1 MLTQEESDLLTGVG
15 PGTPGGE
22 LLRRYWYPIAFGPDL
37 SEDKPTHFVRLLG
50 EDLVLFRD
58 KSGRLG
64 LIQDHCPHRGA
75 SLLYGRIEERGIACA
90 YHGWLYDTQG
100 NCLGTPAEPAD
111 SKLYLTVKAKAYPVE
126 KRAGLY
132 WAYLG
137 PEPVPA
143 FPNYDIL
150 VRRDGK
156 LTVQLRGQVDC
167 NYFQAM
173 ENSVD
178 PAHLQILHL
187 DTAARGRPLT
197 NTTRGFTDD
206 VVSFDFYQTG
216 YGIMKKRTY
225 TDGRVDEHPL
235 IFPNILRQGNG
246 MEVRVPR
253 DDTHTWIFEIRF
265 WPLEAGERLADDYEP
280 EVVPADPHKDPM
292 GLMHPFTRHRMNRV
306 DAQDYMAWETQGP
319 KANREVERLSST
331 DRGVVLLRSLMK
343 QQIEKV
349 QRGEDPLGVIRDPDH
364 PMIDTNLTGSLIVE
378 MGMFPASTAQSK
390 SW

>member
-1 MLTQEESDLLTGVG
+1 MLTQQESDLLTRVG

-37 SEDKPTHFVRLLG
+37 SEDNPTHFVRLLG

-75 SLLYGRIEERGIACA
+75 SLLYGRVEERGIACA

-100 NCLGTPAEPAD
+100 NCLETPAEPAD
-111 SKLYLTVKAKAYPVE
+111 SKLYLTVKAKGYPVL

-156 LTVQLRGQVDC
+156 LTVQQRGKVDC

-187 DTAARGRPLT
+187 ETAARGRPVAD
-197 NTTRGFTDD
+197 TTRGFTDD
-206 VVSFDFYQTG
+206 VVSFDFYQTS

-265 WPLEAGERLADDYEP
+265 WPLENGEQLLEDYEP
-280 EVVPADPHKDPM
+280 EVVPADPHKNPM
-292 GLMHPFTRHRMNRV
+292 GVMHPFTRHVMDRV

-319 KANREVERLSST
+319 MANREVERLSST
-331 DRGVVLLRSLMK
+331 DRGVALLRNLMK
-343 QQIEKV
+343 AEIEKV
-349 QRGEDPLGVIRDPDH
+349 QRGEDPLGVIRDLDH